1 MQTPAEK
8 HKAQASRYAGIA
20 KRAATIKALAIENTP
35 EARKARKA
43 MNTQYHSE
51 GRSTL
56 GTAWQPNGSKA
67 ARGKDK
73 SARINKALKARN
85 H

>member
-8 HKAQASRYAGIA
+8 YRAESTRYKGIA
-20 KRAATIKALAIENTP
+20 KRNAKIKALAVESTP